1 MENLFIIIAIV
12 SCAAAVLQFILIFKI
27 WGMCNDI
34 KAIRKHLTTNTKQ
47 DELPSSSDK
56 EDNTEQDELPSS
68 SDKEDNT
75 ALIIILSTL
84 FAIIFLCIIFG
95 CDF

>member
-56 EDNTEQDELPSS
+56 EDNT
-68 SDKEDNT
+68 

>member
-12 SCAAAVLQFILIFKI
+12 SCVAAVLQFILIFKI

-34 KAIRKHLTTNTKQ
+34 KAIRKHFTT
-47 DELPSSSDK
+47 
-56 EDNTEQDELPSS
+56 NTEQDELPSS
-68 SDKEDNT
+68 SDKEENT

-84 FAIIFLCIIFG
+84 FVIVFLCIIFG